1 MQTISEIRALLD
13 ARGLKPKRKL
23 GQNFLY
29 DKNQLA
35 KLIAAAEVKAG
46 DVVLEVGPGTGTLTE
61 ALLEAGAT
69 VIACEIDNDMSDILE
84 ERLVLSGAT
93 DTSPCDM
100 SVRGE
105 SVEKDTDIA
114 EAPVSVVPG
123 EDPPDSPD
131 AGSFTLIRGDCLGR
145 SRTLNPDITAAIAGR
160 EFKLIANLPYQIAS
174 PLMVALL
181 VDHPNCLAQ
190 FITIQKEVAD
200 RLLASPS
207 TKAYG
212 PLTIITRAFA
222 EVKKIAIL
230 KPTCFWPP
238 PKVDSAMVA
247 LSPSPAGGGVRGG
260 GCASNEE
267 VLSTPDSRRAFARFI
282 TKLFTK
288 RRKQLGTIFG
298 RTPEKLALLPDGITA
313 ESRPETL
320 TVDQHIELWRLQ
332 SGANARS

>member
-13 ARGLKPKRKL
+13 ARGLRPKRRL

-35 KLIAAAEVKAG
+35 KLVAAAEVKAG

-61 ALLEAGAT
+61 ALLEAGAE
-69 VIACEIDNDMSDILE
+69 VIACEIDNDLADLIE
-84 ERLVLSGAT
+84 DRLG
-93 DTSPCDM
+93 
-100 SVRGE
+100 
-105 SVEKDTDIA
+105 
-114 EAPVSVVPG
+114 
-123 EDPPDSPD
+123 PPDASR
-131 AGSFTLIRGDCLGR
+131 FTLIRGDCLGK
-145 SRTLNPDITAAIAGR
+145 SRTLNPDIIEAIAGR
-160 EFKLIANLPYQIAS
+160 KFKLIANLPYQIAS

-200 RLLASPS
+200 RLLATPS

-212 PLTIITRAFA
+212 PLTIITRAVA

-247 LSPSPAGGGVRGG
+247 LSPSPFGRGARG
-260 GCASNEE
+260 EGLPNEGCT
-267 VLSTPDSRRAFARFI
+267 LSTPDSRRAFTRFI

-298 RTPEKLALLPDGITA
+298 RDRTFPEGVTPDM
-313 ESRPETL
+313 RPEVL
-320 TVDQHIELWRLQ
+320 TISQHIALWQ
-332 SGANARS
+332 AMN

>member
-35 KLIAAAEVKAG
+35 RLISAAEVQAG
-46 DVVLEVGPGTGTLTE
+46 DLVLEVGPGTGTLTE
-61 ALLEAGAT
+61 ALLEAGAE
-69 VIACEIDNDMSDILE
+69 VIACEIDNDLADLIE
-84 ERLVLSGAT
+84 DRLG
-93 DTSPCDM
+93 
-100 SVRGE
+100 
-105 SVEKDTDIA
+105 
-114 EAPVSVVPG
+114 
-123 EDPPDSPD
+123 PPDASR
-131 AGSFTLIRGDCLGR
+131 FTLIRGDCLGK
-145 SRTLNPDITAAIAGR
+145 SRTLNPAIIEAIAGR
-160 EFKLIANLPYQIAS
+160 PFKLIANLPYQIAS

-181 VDHPNCLAQ
+181 VDHPNCRAQ

-200 RLLASPS
+200 RLLATPS

-222 EVKKIAIL
+222 EVKKIAVL

-247 LSPSPAGGGVRGG
+247 LFPSPAGGGVRGG
-260 GCASNEE
+260 GCASNKEA
-267 VLSTPDSRRAFARFI
+267 LSTPEHRRAFTRFI
-282 TKLFTK
+282 TELFTK

-298 RTPEKLALLPDGITA
+298 RDRTFPEAITPDM
-313 ESRPETL
+313 RPEVL
-320 TVDQHIELWRLQ
+320 TILQHIALWQ
-332 SGANARS
+332 AMS

>member
-35 KLIAAAEVKAG
+35 KLISAAEVNAG
-46 DVVLEVGPGTGTLTE
+46 DLVLEVGPGTGTLTE
-61 ALLEAGAT
+61 ALIEAGAET
-69 VIACEIDNDMSDILE
+69 IACEIDNDMADIIE
-84 ERLVLSGAT
+84 ERLCLPGAT
-93 DTSPCDM
+93 DTSPGDM
-100 SVRGE
+100 SVRGGAI
-105 SVEKDTDIA
+105 EKDTDIV
-114 EAPVSVVPG
+114 EAPVSVAPG
-123 EDPPDSPD
+123 ESPPKI
-131 AGSFTLIRGDCLGR
+131 GSFTLIRGDCLGK
-145 SRTLNPDITAAIAGR
+145 SRTLNPDITEAIAGR
-160 EFKLIANLPYQIAS
+160 KFKLIANLPYQIAS

-181 VDHPNCLAQ
+181 VDHPNCVAQ

-200 RLLASPS
+200 RLLATPS

-247 LSPSPAGGGVRGG
+247 LSPS
-260 GCASNEE
+260 
-267 VLSTPDSRRAFARFI
+267 
-282 TKLFTK
+282 
-288 RRKQLGTIFG
+288 
-298 RTPEKLALLPDGITA
+298 
-313 ESRPETL
+313 
-320 TVDQHIELWRLQ
+320 H
-332 SGANARS
+332 

>member
-1 MQTISEIRALLD
+1 MQTISEIRALLNE
-13 ARGLKPKRKL
+13 RGLKPKRRL

-35 KLIAAAEVKAG
+35 KLIGAAEVKAG

-61 ALLEAGAT
+61 ALLEAGAV
-69 VIACEIDNDMSDILE
+69 VIACEIDNDLADLIE
-84 ERLVLSGAT
+84 DRLG
-93 DTSPCDM
+93 
-100 SVRGE
+100 
-105 SVEKDTDIA
+105 
-114 EAPVSVVPG
+114 
-123 EDPPDSPD
+123 PPDTNRL
-131 AGSFTLIRGDCLGR
+131 TLIRGDCLGK

-160 EFKLIANLPYQIAS
+160 DFKLIANLPYQIAS

-181 VDHPNCLAQ
+181 VDHPNCVAQ

-200 RLLASPS
+200 RLLATPS

-238 PKVDSAMVA
+238 PKVDSAMVC
-247 LSPSPAGGGVRGG
+247 LLPSPLGRGVGGEGLPDKGNNRTPPD
-260 GCASNEE
+260 
-267 VLSTPDSRRAFARFI
+267 LSTPAARRAFARFI
-282 TKLFTK
+282 TELFTK

-298 RTPEKLALLPDGITA
+298 RGRTFPETISPDM
-313 ESRPETL
+313 RPEVL
-320 TVDQHIELWRLQ
+320 TIEQHIAMWQ
-332 SGANARS
+332 AIAK